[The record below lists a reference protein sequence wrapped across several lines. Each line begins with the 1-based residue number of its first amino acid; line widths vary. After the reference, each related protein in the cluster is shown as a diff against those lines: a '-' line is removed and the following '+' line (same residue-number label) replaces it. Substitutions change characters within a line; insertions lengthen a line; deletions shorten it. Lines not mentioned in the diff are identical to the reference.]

1 MGFRIFVVVGMPGS
15 GKNIARMFAEA
26 KSIPYLATGDFVR
39 EEVRRRGL
47 NSTAENTARVS
58 TELRGADGL
67 GVTRL
72 ALEAIKKGRGI
83 TFLEGMRSWPE
94 IELIRREAEAI
105 VVAFLAPR
113 EVRLQRILSRGRAD
127 DSPPHFAERDQREIQ
142 YGTSLPIALA
152 DEYILNTGTTEQA
165 FQAMDSIVNKYGK

>member
-47 NSTAENTARVS
+47 NPTAENTARVS

-83 TFLEGMRSWPE
+83 AFLEGMRSWPE

-105 VVAFLAPR
+105 VVAFLVPPGGSVAEDFVPGPIG
-113 EVRLQRILSRGRAD
+113 RL
-127 DSPPHFAERDQREIQ
+127 PPSFC
-142 YGTSLPIALA
+142 GTGPAGDPIWNVLA
-152 DEYILNTGTTEQA
+152 HCFSG
-165 FQAMDSIVNKYGK
+165 